1 MSLICPSSAHPA
13 LTVGSGNAPRGLELL
28 KKSEVY
34 IFDEFTSSLDN
45 LTEKKIL
52 DNLKELSKTMIF
64 VAHKKEVMDICDTI
78 YDLSSK

>member
-1 MSLICPSSAHPA
+1 MISAEA
-13 LTVGSGNAPRGLELL
+13 ARALL